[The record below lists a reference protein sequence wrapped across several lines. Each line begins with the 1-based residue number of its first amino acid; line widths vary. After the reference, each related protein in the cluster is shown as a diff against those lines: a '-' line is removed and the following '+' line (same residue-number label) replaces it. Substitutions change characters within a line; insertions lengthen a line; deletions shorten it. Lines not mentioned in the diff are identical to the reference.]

1 MKSAIANQFAT
12 LFSGLLF
19 GFGLSWSTMIR
30 PESVLAF
37 LTFHDL
43 GLLLVLGSAVGINL
57 IAYQLVPRWQKRA
70 LLGSDF
76 QERPFELDR
85 KSLLGGVL
93 FGLGWGICGVCPGP
107 ALAGVGAGN
116 GDLLLALLGIFA
128 GAWLHG
134 LWEDRRSASPTV
146 TQ

>member
-43 GLLLVLGSAVGINL
+43 G
-57 IAYQLVPRWQKRA
+57 P
-70 LLGSDF
+70 
-76 QERPFELDR
+76 
-85 KSLLGGVL
+85 
-93 FGLGWGICGVCPGP
+93 
-107 ALAGVGAGN
+107 
-116 GDLLLALLGIFA
+116 
-128 GAWLHG
+128 
-134 LWEDRRSASPTV
+134 
-146 TQ
+146 